1 MWQGQKLLLFI
12 QIQVA
17 VPLCSAARSSTDPSL
32 WASTLVLRLHT
43 ALSER
48 SCPKVKKSGVLHH
61 SSLWHITSGTR
72 ALPHDEVLSNNRK
85 CELLDLFFLFLCFKM
100 PPIFFPS
107 CVFISQINFLL
118 WLCAKVSC
126 MFFIRSE
133 NSSETPWHTLS
144 SHWWWHTFGLLSLPV
159 SYHN

>member
-17 VPLCSAARSSTDPSL
+17 VPLCSAALT
-32 WASTLVLRLHT
+32 
-43 ALSER
+43 
-48 SCPKVKKSGVLHH
+48 HH
-61 SSLWHITSGTR
+61 SEHQPWCCVYTRRCQKGRAPRWRSRAFSISPRCDTLLAAQELCRTMRCLATTENVSSLTFSFFFFVLKR
-72 ALPHDEVLSNNRK
+72 LPS
-85 CELLDLFFLFLCFKM
+85 FFL
-100 PPIFFPS
+100 S

-118 WLCAKVSC
+118 WLSAKVSC

-133 NSSETPWHTLS
+133 NSLETPWHTVS